1 MSRWMTIGLA
11 GCVAAVLALACA
23 GCGSSSAGPGV
34 AGTGARTPAG
44 ATTATLVSTAT
55 PATSAMPASS
65 AQPASGAQPAAAAS
79 AAVTATAPSGP
90 APKLPAGGS
99 RSAAR
104 LLLIGFGGTR
114 ASRPLLRRV
123 AAHEWGGVVLEPGNG
138 SSPQQVAGLVGRLR
152 GAALRVGHEAPLIG
166 ASQLGGEN
174 DAVPVGSAPQA
185 AAADARAAQRSAVAS
200 AKALRTLGIRLVLA
214 PVADTSSPGGPWEG
228 LAFSDDAGDVTAMA
242 GAAVAGWK
250 QGGVAPAPGHFPG
263 EGAASGDPVEGPATV
278 GLSAGELR
286 RRDLRPFADL
296 AQHAPAIQLS
306 SATYVAYDGVTPATL
321 MPAVVTLLRGELG
334 FGGVI
339 VSGDLAAASLATGR
353 PVAELAVAAVKAGCD
368 LLWIPGDAADQ
379 EAAWRAVTQALRT
392 GALPAARVAEA
403 LGRVRLLR
411 ARYGVR

>member
-1 MSRWMTIGLA
+1 MSRSMTIGLA
-11 GCVAAVLALACA
+11 GGVAAVLAVLALALA

-34 AGTGARTPAG
+34 AGAPASAAR
-44 ATTATLVSTAT
+44 ATTATPSTATPTTAT
-55 PATSAMPASS
+55 PATTAA
-65 AQPASGAQPAAAAS
+65 PAAATATTPSGAAQKLPAS
-79 AAVTATAPSGP
+79 AA
-90 APKLPAGGS
+90 

-104 LLLIGFGGTR
+104 LLLIGFGGTS
-114 ASRPLLRRV
+114 AGRPLLRRV

-152 GAALRVGHEAPLIG
+152 GAALRARHEAPLIG

-185 AAADARAAQRSAVAS
+185 SAADARAAQRSALAS

-214 PVADTSSPGGPWEG
+214 PVADTSTPGGPWEG

-250 QGGVAPAPGHFPG
+250 QGGIAPAPGHFPG

-286 RRDLRPFADL
+286 RRDLRPFVDL
-296 AQHAPAIQLS
+296 AEHAPAIQLS

-321 MPAVVTLLRGELG
+321 LPAVVSLLRGDLG

-353 PVAELAVAAVKAGCD
+353 PVADLAVAAVKAGCD
-368 LLWIPGDAADQ
+368 LLWIPGDGADQ
-379 EAAWRAVTQALRT
+379 EAAWRAITHALRT
-392 GALPAARVAEA
+392 GDLPVSRVAEA
-403 LGRVRLLR
+403 LARVRLLR

>member
-1 MSRWMTIGLA
+1 MSRSMTIGLA
-11 GCVAAVLALACA
+11 GGVAAVLAVLALALA

-34 AGTGARTPAG
+34 AGAPGPGAR
-44 ATTATLVSTAT
+44 ATTATPSTATPTTAT
-55 PATSAMPASS
+55 PATTAA
-65 AQPASGAQPAAAAS
+65 PAATAATTPRG
-79 AAVTATAPSGP
+79 AAQ
-90 APKLPAGGS
+90 KLPAS
-99 RSAAR
+99 APRSAAR
-104 LLLIGFGGTR
+104 LLLIGFGGTS
-114 ASRPLLRRV
+114 AGRPLLRRV

-152 GAALRVGHEAPLIG
+152 GAALRARHEAPLIG
-166 ASQLGGEN
+166 AYQLGGEN

-185 AAADARAAQRSAVAS
+185 SAADARAAQRSALAS

-214 PVADTSSPGGPWEG
+214 PVADTSTPGGPWEG

-250 QGGVAPAPGHFPG
+250 QGGIAPAPGHFPG

-286 RRDLRPFADL
+286 RRDLRPFVDL
-296 AQHAPAIQLS
+296 AKDAPAIQLS

-321 MPAVVTLLRGELG
+321 LPAVVSLLRGDLG

-353 PVAELAVAAVKAGCD
+353 PVADLAVAAVKAGCD
-368 LLWIPGDAADQ
+368 LLWIPGDGADQ
-379 EAAWRAVTQALRT
+379 EAAWRAITHALRT
-392 GALPAARVAEA
+392 GDLPVSRVAQA
-403 LGRVRLLR
+403 LARVRLLR